1 MFFLWYQ
8 QISGNIDFSLK
19 PVSGRLLF
27 NANSAMF
34 QIPVYHDE
42 NKLIFNEMMM
52 NSALYKSNTLI
63 WIFIVLAHWHN
74 SPRIDMSPHSD
85 TLSWFRAVESGYFS
99 LVLRE
104 ATNNNVITNKTNR
117 HDISEIL
124 LNVAFNIITPY
135 KTKFLSNLHW
145 IRVTL
150 QLMQIF
156 RCWHIS
162 FSKYI

>member
-1 MFFLWYQ
+1 MYNPPSWNDHSVSGTRQWYFMEKSITLWIWENNKDYKTFLLHRKNVFLWYQ

-27 NANSAMF
+27 NANSAIF
-34 QIPVYHDE
+34 QIPVYNDE

-85 TLSWFRAVESGYFS
+85 TLSWFRAVESCYFS
-99 LVLRE
+99 LVLR
-104 ATNNNVITNKTNR
+104 AWR
-117 HDISEIL
+117 R
-124 LNVAFNIITPY
+124 
-135 KTKFLSNLHW
+135 SN
-145 IRVTL
+145 T
-150 QLMQIF
+150 
-156 RCWHIS
+156 
-162 FSKYI
+162 